1 MLVPPLARRR
11 FVVAMAAFALFECLT
26 LVAQVRY
33 VRPAAFVRHAP
44 TIAVRGPVRVGYLC
58 GDHDC
63 SGVWTYDWTGTLGPD
78 VRVLP
83 AARAWDAATRRRV
96 VNELR
101 GLPVQL
107 AIETVWASVLAT
119 WFFVVVPRAFA
130 RVSPPDRP
138 RAARPGGAAVAVGV
152 LAGVG
157 GWALVIAP
165 AVLGYAQLPN
175 APAHVPIH
183 LLPGALF
190 YRMWVLLAAAPAV
203 PALAVLE
210 ACGAAL
216 IETHLFTTGAA
227 LGFAVYAVIGAVA
240 GRPRGPERASQR
252 HATTDP

>member
-11 FVVAMAAFALFECLT
+11 FVAMVAFASIECLT

-33 VRPAAFVRHAP
+33 VRPVAFVRDVP
-44 TIAVRGPVRVGYLC
+44 TIAVRGPLRVGYLC
-58 GDHDC
+58 GYHDC
-63 SGVWTYDWTGTLGPD
+63 SGVWTYDWTGMLGPG

-96 VNELR
+96 VRELR
-101 GLPVQL
+101 GLPMQL
-107 AIETVWASVLAT
+107 AIETVWAWVLAT

-138 RAARPGGAAVAVGV
+138 GAARPGGTAVAVGV

-165 AVLGYAQLPN
+165 AVIGYAQLPD
-175 APAHVPIH
+175 APAHVPVH
-183 LLPGALF
+183 MLPGALF
-190 YRMWVLLAAAPAV
+190 YRMWVLIAVAPAV
-203 PALAVLE
+203 PAMAVLE

-227 LGFAVYAVIGAVA
+227 LGFAVYAAIGAVA
-240 GRPRGPERASQR
+240 GRIRGPERASQQR
-252 HATTDP
+252 ATTVP